1 MKSVS
6 EKNFIRWKNILAI
19 AYTLLEYVVSIGL
32 LIQPLWILKLVGV
45 IFLTHSFVWSAVLTH
60 EFIHGTIFKARS
72 LNAGFGRLMTHLN
85 GACYAPYEDIVQ
97 HHFNHHV
104 YHVDLVPFD
113 SPTYFTRLQPLM
125 RQLFMALEWAY
136 FPIFEFVMR
145 SRLIWA
151 PFQSSEQSSGRSSG
165 RSHLRWRTLLLLTY
179 RGTLFGLFAWAS
191 WSGLLLYGIS
201 YICFVN
207 LMRFADAFHHTYD
220 YVVTGEP
227 IPARDR
233 IYEQDNTFS
242 NLVSI
247 NHPWLNLLYLNFG
260 YHNAHHHD
268 MRCPWYELPDLH
280 QRLYGSQS
288 KAIIPLSQLISNY
301 HQFRIKRLFGGQ
313 SAAPS
318 DVHPPALADLV
329 GGVGVSFLTPP

>member
-1 MKSVS
+1 MKDVS
-6 EKNFIRWKNILAI
+6 EKDFIRWKNILAI
-19 AYTLLEYVVSIGL
+19 AYTLIEYAISLGL

-45 IFLTHSFVWSAVLTH
+45 ILLTHSFMWSAVLTH

-97 HHFNHHV
+97 HHFNHHI

-113 SPTYFTRLQPLM
+113 SPTYFKRLPFPV
-125 RQLFMALEWAY
+125 RQLFVALEWVY
-136 FPIFEFVMR
+136 FPVFEFVMR
-145 SRLIWA
+145 SRLILA
-151 PFQSSEQSSGRSSG
+151 PFQSSGRSSG
-165 RSHLRWRTLLLLTY
+165 RSHLRWRTLFLLTY
-179 RGTLFGLFAWAS
+179 RGALFGLLAWVS
-191 WSGLLLYGIS
+191 WSGLLLYGIA

-220 YVVTGEP
+220 YVVTGDP
-227 IPARDR
+227 IPTRDR
-233 IYEQDNTFS
+233 AYEDANTFS

-268 MRCPWYELPDLH
+268 MRCPWYALPALH
-280 QRLYGSQS
+280 QRLYGSQA
-288 KAIIPLSQLISNY
+288 KAIIPLPQLISNY

-313 SAAPS
+313 SAAPA